1 LFIVH
6 CSLQML
12 TFDHVSYTYPGA
24 LAPALHD
31 VSLTIAEGEFVLL
44 AGASGAGKSTF
55 LRCINGLVPHFYGG
69 RFGGQVTIAGYNT
82 RTHQP
87 RDLAHVV
94 GFVFQDPE
102 AQMVVEIVEDEI
114 VFGMENAGIERQVMR
129 RRVEEVLDQLEIAHL
144 RRRHVATLS
153 GGERQ
158 RVAIAAAIAAQPQV
172 LVLDEP
178 TSQLDPHAAEEVV
191 TALQK
196 LNADLGLT
204 IILSEHRLERV
215 VQYADRLLLF
225 ERQIDQSPII
235 TDGAPRDVLRNSGI
249 APPVAALG
257 NILGWQ
263 PLPLTIKEARRH
275 VVAQGLDQTRPDAEA
290 SGYTSQSL
298 PSQATFDQQLA
309 LALNNLSVEIDGQDV
324 VYRVSLGAAHG
335 ELVAIMGRNGAGK
348 TTLLRAIMGLIDLT
362 HGRVVVDERDI
373 TRMPT
378 EERARVIGYV
388 PQDPRTLLF
397 RETVEDELRWTLRNL
412 RPHDIHDSL
421 IQRTLERLGIAHLA
435 HVHPRDVSG
444 GEQQRVALAAVLV
457 AEPRVL
463 LMDEPTRG
471 LDYQAKGLVAG
482 CADRVVLLGDGEV
495 IVDGPPA
502 EIMND
507 SLIFSSQIGKLF
519 RNQRWLTVNDA
530 LRGLDSQHLL

>member
-1 LFIVH
+1 
-6 CSLQML
+6 
-12 TFDHVSYTYPGA
+12 
-24 LAPALHD
+24 
-31 VSLTIAEGEFVLL
+31 
-44 AGASGAGKSTF
+44 
-55 LRCINGLVPHFYGG
+55 
-69 RFGGQVTIAGYNT
+69 
-82 RTHQP
+82 
-87 RDLAHVV
+87 
-94 GFVFQDPE
+94 
-102 AQMVVEIVEDEI
+102 
-114 VFGMENAGIERQVMR
+114 
-129 RRVEEVLDQLEIAHL
+129 
-144 RRRHVATLS
+144 
-153 GGERQ
+153 
-158 RVAIAAAIAAQPQV
+158 VAIAAAIAAQPQV

-257 NILGWQ
+257 NTLGWQ
-263 PLPLTIKEARRH
+263 PLPLTIKEARLH
-275 VVAQGLDQTRPDAEA
+275 VVAQGLDREGPLPG
-290 SGYTSQSL
+290 SRSL
-298 PSQATFDQQLA
+298 ATLPPRRGGGGLRID
-309 LALNNLSVEIDGQDV
+309 NLSVEIDGQDV

-362 HGRVVVDERDI
+362 HGRVVVNERDI

-463 LMDEPTRG
+463 LLDEPTRG
-471 LDYQAKGLVAG
+471 LDYQAKGALIDMLRGLQTADHTVVLVTHDVELVAG

-519 RNQRWLTVNDA
+519 RNQRWLTVDDA
-530 LRGLDSQHLL
+530 LRGLDRQHLL